1 MAGSLQLAVTRS
13 SAGGGTTFRSCTC
26 CAGQVESDQEVRL
39 CAAAVGDHRQA
50 HPLQGNGLRQQVL
63 QLGHMGRLQDT
74 GAGRSVLCE
83 CMCVCGSYLK
93 QCSQCTL
100 QAVVGCRRAVRERQQ
115 RTRKR
120 RPLASSTACL
130 MFWYVVRCPRFRI
143 TS

>member
-1 MAGSLQLAVTRS
+1 
-13 SAGGGTTFRSCTC
+13 
-26 CAGQVESDQEVRL
+26 VRL
-39 CAAAVGDHRQA
+39 LWATTGKHTHSRATVSGSRCCSWATWDGCRT
-50 HPLQGNGLRQQVL
+50 QGPV
-63 QLGHMGRLQDT
+63 D
-74 GAGRSVLCE
+74 ACVCE

-100 QAVVGCRRAVRERQQ
+100 QAVVGCRRAVREQQQ